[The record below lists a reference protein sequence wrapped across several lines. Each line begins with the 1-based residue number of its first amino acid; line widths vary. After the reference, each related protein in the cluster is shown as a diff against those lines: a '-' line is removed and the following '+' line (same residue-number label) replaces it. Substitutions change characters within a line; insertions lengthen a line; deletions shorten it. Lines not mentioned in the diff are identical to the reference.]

1 MFVSRRDLMRQA
13 VAEAEKQLRIFGFDF
28 KEPIDAFQIIHEI
41 GIELMFQPLEGKPDG
56 FFFPESGTRQRAGI
70 LINSRRPYARQRY
83 TAAHE
88 LCHFFQKDSA
98 RVEVISEGYAD
109 MPQGRPPEE
118 VFAESFA
125 EHFLMPA
132 ELVTHFFRKLSLKKF
147 KLNAE
152 DIYRLSLCMRT
163 SYVAT
168 CNHLLHLEFISTK
181 QHTSFRKIPPRKI
194 KSEWCRGL
202 GHNDVWPIDQKMKDF
217 LLLPIVGDIIQIRL
231 AETPS
236 TGYIWEVEYNED
248 KEVLS
253 SERSELH
260 FCGPK
265 DHQIG
270 KTGERLFT
278 FEVVKHGMENIHI
291 FLRRPWEKK
300 GSAINKF
307 SLRINSTEKEF
318 VGHYAKDKFLLAA

>member
-28 KEPIDAFQIIHEI
+28 KKPIDVFQIIHEI

-56 FFFPESGTRQRAGI
+56 FFFPEGGTRKRAGI
-70 LINSRRPYARQRY
+70 LINSRRPYTRQRY

-98 RVEVISEGYAD
+98 RVEVISEGCAD
-109 MPQGRPPEE
+109 MPQDKPPEE

-147 KLNAE
+147 KLNSE

-163 SYVAT
+163 SYEAT
-168 CNHLLHLEFISTK
+168 CNHLLHLEFISIN
-181 QHTSFRKIPPRKI
+181 QHTSFKKIPPRNI
-194 KSEWCRGL
+194 KSIWRQGL
-202 GHNDVWPIDQKMKDF
+202 GHNDVWPIDQKMNDF
-217 LLLPIVGDIIQIRL
+217 ILLPIVGDIILIHL

-236 TGYIWEVEYNED
+236 TGFIWDIENNDDE
-248 KEVLS
+248 KVLS
-253 SERSELH
+253 LECCELN
-260 FCGPK
+260 FFEPK
-265 DHQIG
+265 DQIG
-270 KTGERLFT
+270 QTGERVFT
-278 FEVVKHGMENIHI
+278 FEVAKHGKASVHI
-291 FLRRPWEKK
+291 FLRRPWEKM
-300 GSAINKF
+300 GAASDVFN
-307 SLRINSTEKEF
+307 LRINSTEKEF
-318 VGHYAKDKFLLAA
+318 IGHYAKDQFLLAA

>member
-1 MFVSRRDLMRQA
+1 MFESRKGLMRQA
-13 VAEAEKQLRIFGFDF
+13 VAEAEKQLRMIGSDF
-28 KEPIDAFQIIHEI
+28 KEPIDVFQIIHEI
-41 GIELMFQPLEGKPDG
+41 GIELMFQPLEGQPDG
-56 FFFPESGTRQRAGI
+56 FFFPEGKKREKAGI

-88 LCHFFQKDSA
+88 LCHFFKKDSA
-98 RVEVISEGYAD
+98 RIEVISEGCVD
-109 MPQGRPPEE
+109 MPQGRPDEE

-132 ELVTHFFRKLSLKKF
+132 ELVTHFFRKLNLKKF

-163 SYVAT
+163 SYEAT
-168 CNHLLHLEFISTK
+168 CNHMLHLEFISIK
-181 QHTSFRKIPPRKI
+181 QHKYFKKILPRRI
-194 KSEWCRGL
+194 KSKWRQGL
-202 GHNDVWPIDQKMKDF
+202 GHNDVWPIDQKMNDF
-217 LLLPIVGDIIQIRL
+217 FLLPIVGDIILIWL
-231 AETPS
+231 PETPS

-248 KEVLS
+248 KEVLYS
-253 SERSELH
+253 VRSELH

-278 FEVVKHGMENIHI
+278 FEVVKHGMENIRI

-307 SLRINSTEKEF
+307 HLCINSTEKEF